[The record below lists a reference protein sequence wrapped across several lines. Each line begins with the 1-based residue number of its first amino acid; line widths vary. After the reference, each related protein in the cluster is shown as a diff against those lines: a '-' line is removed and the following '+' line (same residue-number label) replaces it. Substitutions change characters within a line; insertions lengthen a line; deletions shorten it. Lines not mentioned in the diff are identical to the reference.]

1 MKPSNGLN
9 IQVIGRFIEEKEV
22 DLHEHGT
29 AESDSHLPSSRKRVD
44 GEILSFRSETHLFEH
59 GSDLLLGSVD
69 ARFIDHELADG
80 DTGFVSFD
88 IVFDVS
94 GLEILGEVVDLL
106 SVDSLEE
113 GRFTTSVGTTDTVSV
128 TSTKFED
135 SVVEEEETTV
145 SEGEG
150 QVASEFTLFVV
161 VEIGTFDVVSLLLDV
176 HPASKFV
183 GSDRISRILSNRGD
197 EVRSDVNRLPVLVSE
212 RTLANEVGDG
222 E

>member
-9 IQVIGRFIEEKEV
+9 IQMIGRFIEEKEV
-22 DLHEHGT
+22 DLHKHGT

-197 EVRSDVNRLPVLVSE
+197 EVRSNVNRLPVLESE